1 MAPSGKKWI
10 VGLDLGPRSAGALRF
25 AMWMAEHSQAGGERL
40 VGIHV
45 LEDAHLRIALRYH
58 HLAELETGA
67 LDAARAAIAQVGAA
81 DVMEAHVVEG
91 TTAEGTLEAACMFHR
106 GYALVIG
113 RNAPRDSLN
122 PVRLGRVARRIL
134 RSLDE
139 PVIVVP
145 PDLADAGSGPV
156 VLATSGNEDAA
167 GAAVFARDFASRFG
181 RDLVLAHVAPLPKH
195 HAAQY
200 LPAETLAKIRAE
212 HQAAGERDVA
222 AWAETQG
229 LADARR
235 VVLQGSV
242 AEQVVAFA
250 ASEHALAIVT
260 GSRRLTVFE
269 RWLLASTGSE
279 LAANAGCPVAVVPP
293 TRA

>member
-25 AMWMAEHSQAGGERL
+25 ATWMVRHSQAGGERL

-45 LEDAHLRIALRYH
+45 LEDAHLHIALRYH
-58 HLAELETGA
+58 HLAELEAGA
-67 LDAARAAIAQVGAA
+67 LDAARKAIADLGAA
-81 DVMEAHVVEG
+81 DVMDAHVVEG
-91 TTAEGTLEAACMFHR
+91 QTADQTLEAACMFHR

-113 RNAPRDSLN
+113 RNAPRDSNN

-139 PVIVVP
+139 PVVVVP
-145 PDLADAGSGPV
+145 PDLVEAGSGAV
-156 VLATSGNEDAA
+156 VLAASTGDDAA
-167 GAAVFARDFASRFG
+167 GAAAFARDFATRFG
-181 RDLVLAHVAPLPKH
+181 RELVLAHVAPMPAH

-200 LPAETLAKIRAE
+200 MPPETLAKIRAE
-212 HQAAGERDVA
+212 HQTTGERELV
-222 AWAETQG
+222 AWAEGYG
-229 LADARR
+229 LGDLRR
-235 VVLQGSV
+235 VVLQGGV
-242 AEQVVAFA
+242 TEQLTAFA

-260 GSRRLTVFE
+260 GSRRLTIFE

-279 LAANAGCPVAVVPP
+279 LAAAAGCPVAVVPP